1 LGELEES
8 LNILS
13 WDLPGDIKIERI
25 KKLEELLDPHG
36 QELKTFYIYDEYS
49 EELTLIRKEKRS
61 LEKRIKEER
70 RKLKDKI
77 KEELKVSIRP
87 DDSILISKNEVEL
100 LDKLKASPYLAYS
113 SETYMNIKYSII
125 ATALI
130 DELEKEMESLKAR
143 EDREEFKIRTCLSLE
158 IASESKE
165 IFRNMEAIGKLDLT
179 IGKAYMAINIKGVKP
194 KISENHIVDIVEG
207 RHLKVEDTLRK
218 RNQQFTPISVSLR
231 EGVTCIT
238 GANMGGKT
246 VSLKLTGLL
255 CAMTQYGIFPPC
267 KEMEIGL
274 HKFIYLSMGDWQS
287 TDQGLSTFGGEIRGI
302 QEAISSKRKR
312 GLILI
317 DELARG
323 TNPEE
328 GYAISKA
335 IVNYMK
341 TRDSITVITT
351 HYDNIADDEDV
362 THLQVIGLANT
373 DYEKLRRELGQ
384 GHTYG
389 IDIINPYMDY
399 RLARVTNRKEVPRD
413 AINIARLMG
422 LDEDILIDAERILQG
437 E

>member
-1 LGELEES
+1 VNSLDSFIDSQVKSNIDFQYILGKIEVNTPYGKKAKESMRAFLPGEEDLLREELDRIDTIISLINQDRPLFLKLKSIFSHIKDLSNSISRAIEGHLLTVVELFEIKGFILILGELEES

-246 VSLKLTGLL
+246 VSLRMIGQIASAASYGMFVPCEYAKLCLFEH
-255 CAMTQYGIFPPC
+255 IH
-267 KEMEIGL
+267 I
-274 HKFIYLSMGDWQS
+274 SVGDDQS
-287 TDQGLSTFGGEIRGI
+287 IEKGLSTSLSF
-302 QEAISSKRKR
+302 ATLS
-312 GLILI
+312 
-317 DELARG
+317 
-323 TNPEE
+323 
-328 GYAISKA
+328 
-335 IVNYMK
+335 
-341 TRDSITVITT
+341 
-351 HYDNIADDEDV
+351 
-362 THLQVIGLANT
+362 
-373 DYEKLRRELGQ
+373 
-384 GHTYG
+384 
-389 IDIINPYMDY
+389 
-399 RLARVTNRKEVPRD
+399 
-413 AINIARLMG
+413 
-422 LDEDILIDAERILQG
+422 
-437 E
+437 